1 VRLSERKRGVGKG
14 GKERGSNKG
23 RGEERK
29 EEGRKGGRQGREGQT
44 LFVLLTLP
52 IHTDCGL
59 SWPISHQLRLP
70 GRENVCSIWII
81 SFLATGTS
89 TSN

>member
-1 VRLSERKRGVGKG
+1 MGKG